1 MTDDWDSLDD
11 KLGRFED
18 MADLIESER
27 AGMVCEVMRTVAVNL
42 ITDQHAVDTGRLRAS
57 VGADNNEIIV
67 RGSKTS
73 VTMGIDCPVEYGI
86 FIEYGTGPKGDP
98 AIPHTSK
105 EKWYQHNPD
114 YQGEPGKNNDPRNVE
129 AFGQTFTIPEFIVRY
144 AQHPRPFMRPAL
156 YNNID
161 VYKDILEGVVTEVF
175 E

>member
-11 KLGRFED
+11 KLERFED

-42 ITDQHAVDTGRLRAS
+42 ITDQHAVDTGRLRSS

-105 EKWYQHNPD
+105 EKWAYM
-114 YQGEPGKNNDPRNVE
+114 GEDGKVHMGFP
-129 AFGQTFTIPEFIVRY
+129 QY
-144 AQHPRPFMRPAL
+144 PRPFMRPAL